1 MRNGTDGH
9 GVPTGFDAERLVF
22 LQVTVSDADGE
33 VVFRSG
39 DLDPNGDVRDS
50 HSLYVHNGELPLDG
64 QLFSLQS
71 RFLTRMVRGGERE
84 QVVAINYS
92 PDPLPFLRPSTSS
105 TILTGRP
112 LGARKHKQNI
122 EPLGRRWARYRVRPS
137 ELTGR
142 APYRIHVKL
151 VAGMIPV
158 NLVNFIKIVGFDYGM
173 SAREVAQRVV
183 AGHLVLWEETIE
195 APPGGGSTTTA
206 P

>member
-1 MRNGTDGH
+1 
-9 GVPTGFDAERLVF
+9 
-22 LQVTVSDADGE
+22 
-33 VVFRSG
+33 
-39 DLDPNGDVRDS
+39 LDR
-50 HSLYVHNGELPLDG
+50 

-122 EPLGRRWARYRVRPS
+122 APLGSRWARYRVPAS
-137 ELTGR
+137 QLTGR
-142 APYRIHVKL
+142 EPYRVEVKM

-158 NLVNFIKIVGFDYGM
+158 NLVNVIRIVGFDYNM
-173 SAREVAQRVV
+173 SAREIADGVL
-183 AGHLVLWEETIE
+183 AGHLVLWERETQI
-195 APPGGGSTTTA
+195 GSDASGNQETA